1 MSIPAT
7 PSATTPVGSASPQ
20 RSWWGDRSVKKKVFS
35 VVSVTAV
42 VAGGIGLLGISSLST
57 AAVRADSLYE
67 TNFKGALDVAVMDGL
82 LGDLR
87 QTARDAVLA
96 PTPELTA
103 QRYVLLEQFG
113 QEFKDSLKAYGASS
127 GDPEKV
133 ATAEELSADIDVYM
147 GLQNDVLRPFAMA
160 NDAASWIAQDDA
172 QVAGLVNDMT
182 ADVAN
187 LMEQERA
194 QAEAAAAGIKA
205 DYQSTRL
212 LALVIIG
219 AGTGLAL
226 ALGLAVALGIAR
238 STRRVQD
245 VTTVLAAGDLTKT
258 SGLTTRDELGPMGG
272 SLDEAVATPREL
284 MASAVSSADPV
295 AASSEELSASAAQIS
310 ASAEET
316 SADTGVVAG
325 AADEVPLNVQTV
337 APGAKQMG
345 ASIREIS
352 QNAPEPARV
361 APQAVTE
368 AEATTATTTATVT
381 KLGDSSKEIGDLIKV
396 ITSIPRNRAIHWP

>member
-1 MSIPAT
+1 MSAPAAR
-7 PSATTPVGSASPQ
+7 SATIPSGSPAQQ
-20 RSWWGDRSVKKKVFS
+20 RSWCGDRSVKTKVLS
-35 VVSVTAV
+35 AASVTAV
-42 VAGGIGLLGISSLST
+42 VAGGIGLMGISSLST
-57 AAVRADSLYE
+57 AALRADSLYE
-67 TNFKGALDVAVMDGL
+67 TNFKGALEAAVTDGL

-238 STRRVQD
+238 ITRRVQD

-295 AASSEELSASAAQIS
+295 DASSEELSASAAQIS

>member
-7 PSATTPVGSASPQ
+7 PSATTPVGLASPQ

>member
-1 MSIPAT
+1 MKIKVL
-7 PSATTPVGSASPQ
+7 SA
-20 RSWWGDRSVKKKVFS
+20 
-35 VVSVTAV
+35 VSVTAV
-42 VAGGIGLLGISSLST
+42 VAGGIGLMGISSLSS
-57 AAVRADSLYE
+57 AAARADSLYE

-103 QRYVLLEQFG
+103 QRYVLLEEFG
-113 QEFKDSLKAYGASS
+113 QQFKDSLKAYGASS

-160 NDAASWIAQDDA
+160 NDAPGWIARDDA
-172 QVAGLVNDMT
+172 QVAGLVNEMT

-187 LMEQERA
+187 LMEQEQA

-205 DYQSTRL
+205 DYQSARL

-219 AGTGLAL
+219 AGIGLAL
-226 ALGLAVALGIAR
+226 ALGLAVAVGIAR

-245 VTTVLAAGDLTKT
+245 GTTALTAGDLTKT
-258 SGLTTRDELGPMGG
+258 SGLTTRDELGPMGP

-295 AASSEELSASAAQIS
+295 AASSEELSASTAQIS
-310 ASAEET
+310 ASAEQT
-316 SADTGVVAG
+316 SAQTDVVAG
-325 AADEVPLNVQTV
+325 AADQVSLNLQTV
-337 APGAKQMG
+337 AAGAEQMG

-352 QNAPEPARV
+352 QNAPEAARV

-368 AEATTATTTATVT
+368 AETTRATAT
-381 KLGDSSKEIGDLIKV
+381 KLGDLSKEIGDVIKV
-396 ITSIPRNRAIHWP
+396 ITSIPRSRAIPWP